1 MNLNKIPKYRMD
13 IKNIFQ
19 NNKKYLG
26 YIDITDLYNLEI
38 NIPTIQRLSYE
49 DKIKDIVLYQ
59 EEYFKKN
66 KTFNFLGVLNL
77 INFHDK
83 VFIIDGQHR
92 YKALLE
98 LYRRDYRNEEIAVEI
113 IKVKNLREM
122 KDNYELL
129 NKNTPLPEFEF
140 GNPESIHN
148 EVLKYFLDRYGELF
162 SIKTRI
168 NRPKISRI
176 RFEETIEYLINK
188 LNSNDAPK
196 LIKQIEDANR
206 KMNNWNENNFPDL
219 KGLSNPTKTIK
230 ECKTWKFY
238 LGMFKYNNQDYNY
251 DWVKTIIKSEIGED
265 IIPRTKKNKKQI
277 PKKIKN
283 EVWDKYIGKELGISK
298 CYCCKNTE
306 ISKNEFHAGHFI
318 SEANGGKVKIDN
330 LRPICPGCNLSMGK
344 KKYE

>member
-1 MNLNKIPKYRMD
+1 MD
-13 IKNIFQ
+13 IKNLLN

-26 YIDITDLYNLEI
+26 YIDITDLYKLEI
-38 NIPTIQRLSYE
+38 KIPTIQRLSYE
-49 DKIKDIVLYQ
+49 DKIRDIVNYQ

-77 INFHDK
+77 INFQDK

-98 LYRRDYRNEEIAVEI
+98 LYRRDYRNEEINIEI

-140 GNPESIHN
+140 GNPEQDSIHN
-148 EVLKYFLDRYGELF
+148 EVLKYFLDRYSELF

-176 RFEETIEYLINK
+176 RFEETLEYLINK
-188 LNSNDAPK
+188 LNSTDAPK
-196 LIKQIEDANR
+196 LIQQIEDVNR
-206 KMNNWNENNFPDL
+206 KMINWKESNFPDL
-219 KGLSNPTKTIK
+219 KCLSNPEKILK

-238 LGMFKYNNQDYNY
+238 LGMFKYNNQEYNY
-251 DWVKTIIKSEIGED
+251 DWVKTIIKTETGED
-265 IIPRTKKNKKQI
+265 IMPKTQKRKKNI

-298 CYCCKNTE
+298 CQCCKKTDIYQNQ
-306 ISKNEFHAGHFI
+306 FHAGHFI
-318 SEANGGKVKIDN
+318 SEANGGKVKVDN
-330 LRPICPGCNLSMGK
+330 LRPICAGCNLSMGK
-344 KKYE
+344 KNMDEYIKEYY